1 MSSNILIVESKNDK
15 YFLQAII
22 RHLNL
27 NIEVAS
33 PIIISEEDYRP
44 MDGLDKTKLTEAL
57 KDLKADIQKG
67 EIERLGIIIDIDNA
81 QESDRIKFINE
92 CVQEA
97 FTEAP
102 LLVKVKEFVNLTL
115 DGLNIQLACYFTN
128 LDGQGELETVLKSIK
143 SQDSVHADCLKSWK
157 NCLQQHGQKISVKDF
172 NKFWVDMY
180 IRFDTCS
187 KSEKKQAERKCSM
200 KGFDYVMMKE
210 PAIWN
215 FEHHAL
221 NDLKDFLRLF
231 C

>member
-22 RHLNL
+22 RYLNL
-27 NIEVAS
+27 NIEVTS
-33 PIIISEEDYRP
+33 PIIISEEDYRA
-44 MDGLDKTKLTEAL
+44 MDGLNKTKLTNAL

-67 EIERLGIIIDIDNA
+67 EIERVGIIIDIDND
-81 QESDRIKFINE
+81 QESDRINFINE

-143 SQDSVHADCLKSWK
+143 SQDSVHADCLKSWE
-157 NCLQQHGQKISVKDF
+157 NCLQNHGQKISVKEFD
-172 NKFWVDMY
+172 KFWVDMY

-187 KSEKKQAERKCSM
+187 KTEKKQAERK
-200 KGFDYVMMKE
+200 
-210 PAIWN
+210 
-215 FEHHAL
+215 
-221 NDLKDFLRLF
+221 
-231 C
+231 